1 MDSCC
6 GPDVDF
12 FVGQV
17 FGHINAGISKSCYFS
32 SSENVIKMEDLETLR
47 EREREGISHSVSL
60 LGFLLALRGERC
72 GFICHG

>member
-1 MDSCC
+1 M
-6 GPDVDF
+6 DF

-47 EREREGISHSVSL
+47 ERERESL
-60 LGFLLALRGERC
+60 IPSLF
-72 GFICHG
+72 